1 MVRLTEQQI
10 AAKKAFINN
19 YINAKNASDG
29 SKLDANANVSSKNIA
44 TMGAELNKDINI
56 QVNRS
61 LIADKI
67 TERSGVTIAAEYNR
81 QLETHEIYTHDES
94 SLNNYCAAV
103 TLYPFLLKGLKG
115 FGGESEAPK
124 HLASFCGSF
133 VNLMFAISSQL
144 AGAVAAVEFL
154 MYFDY
159 FAKKD
164 YGDNYL
170 VTHKSKIE
178 NQLQH
183 VIYAINQPAAARG
196 FQSIFFNISIYDRP
210 YFDSIFG
217 NFTFPD
223 EDFSRPQYDS
233 LDKLQRFFMKWFNQ
247 ERTKAILTFPVVTAA
262 TLNDGETMVDQPFQD
277 FIAEEYAEGN
287 AFFTFTSDN
296 AESLSS
302 CCRLK
307 NDVSDQ
313 VNDFSYSLG
322 AGGVSTGSMNV
333 ITINMNRLIQDNRDL
348 ATEVDKIHTYQL
360 AFRDLFVEYRDAGL
374 LPTFSEG
381 FIDIDRQYLTVG
393 INGLVEAAE
402 YLGYEISDNPEYKAW
417 VSKTLKVISDLNKVN
432 SKKYGVKFNTEMV
445 PAENLGVKFS
455 KWDKADGYTVPRACY
470 NSYFYKVEDE
480 DISITDKFVLHGKD
494 TSQFLDGGS
503 AYHCNLESYPTKE
516 AFKKL
521 LDVAVKEGTDYFC
534 FNIKVTICNE
544 CGHIDKQTLYACPK
558 CKSKN
563 IDWGTRV
570 IGYLKRIASFSSE
583 RQKEAELRHYDTN
596 TPHALL

>member
-1 MVRLTEQQI
+1 MVRLTQDQVE
-10 AAKKAFINN
+10 AKKAFINY
-19 YINAKNASDG
+19 YIKAQNASDG

-61 LIADKI
+61 LIYDKLS
-67 TERSGVTIAAEYNR
+67 TRFGEELANEYIR
-81 QLETHEIYTHDES
+81 QLEAHEIYTHDES

-103 TLYPFLLKGLKG
+103 TLYPFLLDGLKG
-115 FGGESEAPK
+115 FGGESGAPK

-133 VNLMFAISSQL
+133 VNLMFAISAQL

-154 MYFDY
+154 MYFDH

-164 YGDNYL
+164 FGDNYL
-170 VTHKSKIE
+170 ETHTKTIE

-183 VIYAINQPAAARG
+183 VVYAINQPAAARG

-210 YFDSIFG
+210 YFESMFG
-217 NFTFPD
+217 NFVFPD
-223 EDFSRPQYDS
+223 DDFTRPSYDS
-233 LDKLQRFFMKWFNQ
+233 LDKLQRFFMKWFNK
-247 ERTKAILTFPVVTAA
+247 ERSRALLTFPVITAA
-262 TLNDGETMVDQPFQD
+262 TLNDGTTMVDQTFQD

-307 NDVSDQ
+307 NDVGDQ

-333 ITINMNRLIQDNRDL
+333 ITINLNRLVQDGRDL
-348 ATEVDKIHTYQL
+348 ATEVDKIHKYQL

-374 LPTFSEG
+374 LPTFKEG
-381 FIDIDRQYLTVG
+381 YIDIERQYLTVG

-402 YLGYEISDNPEYKAW
+402 YLGYDISNNEPYKSW
-417 VSKTLKVISDLNKVN
+417 VSATLKTISDLNKVN
-432 SKKYGVKFNTEMV
+432 AAKYQVKFNTEMV

-455 KWDKADGYTVPRACY
+455 KWDRADGYAVKRDCY
-470 NSYFYKVEDE
+470 NSYFYKVED
-480 DISITDKFVLHGKD
+480 DSVSVLDKFVLHGKD

-516 AFKKL
+516 GFKKL
-521 LDVAVKEGTDYFC
+521 LDVAVVEGCEYFC
-534 FNIKVTICNE
+534 FNIKITICNQ
-544 CGHIDKQTLYACPK
+544 CDHIDKRTLTACPS
-558 CKSKN
+558 CGSKD

-570 IGYLKRIASFSSE
+570 IGYLKRISSFAGE
-583 RQKEAELRHYDTN
+583 RQREEAKRYYDCS
-596 TPHALL
+596 HALL

>member
-1 MVRLTEQQI
+1 MVRLTQDQVE
-10 AAKKAFINN
+10 AKKAFINH
-19 YINAKNASDG
+19 YIKAQNASDG

-61 LIADKI
+61 LIYDKI
-67 TERSGVTIAAEYNR
+67 STRFGEELANEYIR
-81 QLETHEIYTHDES
+81 QLEAHEIYTHDES

-103 TLYPFLLKGLKG
+103 TLYPFLLAGLKG
-115 FGGESEAPK
+115 FGGESGAPK

-133 VNLMFAISSQL
+133 VNLMFAISAQL

-164 YGDNYL
+164 FGDNYL
-170 VTHKSKIE
+170 ETHTKTIE

-183 VIYAINQPAAARG
+183 VVYAINQPAAARG

-210 YFDSIFG
+210 YFESMFG
-217 NFTFPD
+217 NFVFPD
-223 EDFSRPQYDS
+223 DDFTRPSYDS
-233 LDKLQRFFMKWFNQ
+233 LDKLQRFFMKWFNK
-247 ERTKAILTFPVVTAA
+247 ERSRALLTFPVITAA
-262 TLNDGETMVDQPFQD
+262 TLNDGTTMVDQTFQD

-307 NDVSDQ
+307 NDVGDQ

-333 ITINMNRLIQDNRDL
+333 ITINLNRLVQDGRDL
-348 ATEVDKIHTYQL
+348 ATEVDKIHKYQL

-374 LPTFSEG
+374 LPAFKEG
-381 FIDIDRQYLTVG
+381 YIDIERQYLTVG

-402 YLGYEISDNPEYKAW
+402 YLGYDISNNEPYKSW
-417 VSKTLKVISDLNKVN
+417 VSATLKTISDLNKVN
-432 SKKYGVKFNTEMV
+432 ATKYQVKFNTEMV

-455 KWDKADGYTVPRACY
+455 KWDRADGYAVKRDCY
-470 NSYFYKVEDE
+470 NSYFYKVED
-480 DISITDKFVLHGKD
+480 DSVSVLDKFVLHGKD

-516 AFKKL
+516 GFKKL
-521 LDVAVKEGTDYFC
+521 LDVAVVEGCEYFC
-534 FNIKVTICNE
+534 FNIKITICNQ
-544 CGHIDKQTLYACPK
+544 CDHIDKRTLTACPS
-558 CKSKN
+558 CGSKD

-570 IGYLKRIASFSSE
+570 IGYLKRISSFAGE
-583 RQKEAELRHYDTN
+583 RQREEAKRYYDCS
-596 TPHALL
+596 HALL